1 MDFRKKAF
9 SHLLLLKHQTLP
21 RHSLAAGVAATV
33 VWLFKCRVVIRT
45 GSTYSSKWS
54 CSFSRVLRWSGI
66 LLYFVIVSPKGV
78 QEKITFCVCAGSVT
92 CGVSENHFHEWV
104 LTADGR
110 QWFQGRKSTM
120 YESEIETERMQTG
133 KYFSLGQQIN
143 TEKAMHHSVAYM
155 RSGEKDLW

>member
-1 MDFRKKAF
+1 M
-9 SHLLLLKHQTLP
+9 
-21 RHSLAAGVAATV
+21 
-33 VWLFKCRVVIRT
+33 
-45 GSTYSSKWS
+45 
-54 CSFSRVLRWSGI
+54 
-66 LLYFVIVSPKGV
+66 
-78 QEKITFCVCAGSVT
+78 
-92 CGVSENHFHEWV
+92 

-155 RSGEKDLW
+155 RSGEKDL